1 MSNSEINLKL
11 WRSVSTTDERFTK
24 HANQRGGFT
33 SISPAY
39 QAKQATEKFGPY
51 GVGWGLCESDI
62 DFSLIES
69 TGLITNKA
77 VFFYVLN
84 DKRVEFP
91 ISNSVVIKYNNRV
104 DPDAIKKLETNT
116 ISKALSRLGFNADVF
131 MGLFDDMEYL
141 RDLNEMMAVAKAAD
155 KESEKARIAQE
166 LEADA
171 LKTIEQIDSA
181 TTLTVVEGL
190 FKAMA
195 RKLNGK
201 NDKLLLK
208 LTKAKDNAKER
219 LND

>member
-1 MSNSEINLKL
+1 MTNNNENLKL
-11 WRSVSTTDERFTK
+11 WNSVSTTDSKFTK
-24 HANQRGGFT
+24 KATQRGGFT

-39 QAKQATEKFGPY
+39 QAKQATDKFGPY
-51 GVGWGLCESDI
+51 GIGWGLCKSDV
-62 DFSLIES
+62 DFSLIDS
-69 TGLITNKA
+69 TGLIVNSA
-77 VFFYVLN
+77 VFFYVFGG
-84 DKRVEFP
+84 KRYEFP

-141 RDLNEMMAVAKAAD
+141 RDLNEMMAVANAAD

-166 LEADA
+166 LENDA
-171 LKTIEQIDSA
+171 LKTIKQINES
-181 TTLTVVEGL
+181 TSLNVVEGL

-195 RKLNGK
+195 RRLNGK
-201 NDKLLLK
+201 SDKLMIK
-208 LTKAKDNAKER
+208 LTKAKDEAKER